1 MDLEA
6 ESIVT
11 VDTAATKD
19 IAESC
24 NKLLQTQE
32 ELQKVEEQVK
42 KLKKIRNLSYMYYK
56 KLQVLEMVVQK

>member
-6 ESIVT
+6 ESTIT

-24 NKLLQTQE
+24 NK
-32 ELQKVEEQVK
+32 QV
-42 KLKKIRNLSYMYYK
+42 Y
-56 KLQVLEMVVQK
+56 Q